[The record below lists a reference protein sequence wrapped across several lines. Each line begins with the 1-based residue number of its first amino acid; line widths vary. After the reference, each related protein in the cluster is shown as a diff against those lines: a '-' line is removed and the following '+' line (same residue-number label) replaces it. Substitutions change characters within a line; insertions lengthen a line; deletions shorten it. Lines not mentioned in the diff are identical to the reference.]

1 MVAVAMPW
9 RSAPKREALFTVT
22 TEHYARLGLPI
33 FTADSDEDKPFSRS
47 QAINRAVALAF
58 EAGHGTI
65 VISDADTLV
74 QAGPLA
80 RAVDMTSRDGK
91 SRLPYDKYILMTQGQ
106 TNLYVHTGRVTG
118 DVYEGACSGVLVVRV
133 DTFYQLGQFDER
145 YVGWGYE
152 DIDFAVRAQFERV
165 PGTCWGMYHE
175 PDERAELT
183 AANKALLRDT
193 HGDV

>member
-9 RSAPKREALFTVT
+9 RSAPKREALYNLVT
-22 TEHYARLGLPI
+22 EKYAQLGLPI
-33 FTADSDEDKPFSRS
+33 FTADSDPGPFSRS
-47 QAINRAVALAF
+47 QAINRAVARAYD
-58 EAGHGTI
+58 AGHATI

-80 RAVDMTSRDGK
+80 RAVDLTSRDGK

-106 TNLYVHTGRVTG
+106 TNLFVHTGSVTG

-133 DTFYQLGQFDER
+133 DTFYQIGQFDER
-145 YVGWGYE
+145 YLGWGYE
-152 DIDFAVRAQFERV
+152 DIDFAIRAQFERV

-183 AANKALLRDT
+183 AANKLLLKET